1 MKSLLVAVSLVG
13 QIGLAVALPAALL
26 GFGGA
31 YLDKVLSTSPLFLLL
46 GFILA
51 ALGSSIMI
59 YKLIKKVQI

>member
-13 QIGLAVALPAALL
+13 QIGLVVALPAALL

-31 YLDKVLSTSPLFLLL
+31 YLDKVLSTSPLFVLL

-51 ALGSSIMI
+51 ALGSSVMI